1 MIVTFV
7 SQCEKKSLKRTRRIL
22 DAFANR
28 IGDNVWQT
36 AITEDGLQ
44 TVKQL
49 LRKSATKSTAVS
61 CHRNKTRQLTELV
74 WVVGNKR
81 QFNEVGIVP
90 VNWTTKEL
98 FMDIEAT
105 STSHILANTNQQPL
119 YQHLFA
125 VGYLAYHLIEHM
137 NIDSKTLKQS
147 AFIAGVLHDIG
158 KVDPQF
164 QNWVNKKIGKHEEE
178 TVPEDGQHIDK
189 TVSGMT
195 KFTFEKHP
203 RHHELSWLFASSL
216 LREDTKLNALQQSQ
230 VMHGIYWHHTKPYRK
245 KDNKYFDETKGI
257 HKKFS
262 ASLEGTSTNFNTV
275 TADINSVMQEVKT
288 LAEKYDKAG
297 MLVPM
302 MDTFSLLSKNVPDY
316 KNYSDINDQLSEYQ
330 KEVKENALNNLIR
343 SAVISADR
351 LISAVDA
358 EDLASYL
365 QEGTLLDL
373 IEKLQSE
380 DNDLSSQIRSCID
393 GFDKNCAEKERT
405 QAQKST
411 ATELAKLKS
420 IAKANESNNV
430 AVLQGPAGCGKTKI
444 ALEWALNT
452 AVKQIIWV
460 CPRVQVCLGIVN
472 DLTQAEYLPN
482 SRIEIFTG
490 EYKKIL
496 NDGVSLNDTPDT
508 DSNDYFSGD
517 IVVTTI
523 DQVLN
528 AIITHNK
535 VNTLIP
541 FMQSHVVFDEFHEL
555 ILMPAFNLL
564 FAELIYAKKMQGHY
578 ANTLLVSATPNYFFT
593 EQFLDIKPADQI
605 SIQSFNDS
613 DYQIEFQTYDSE
625 NEPNPLIYQSH
636 NQDNSTFVI
645 TNTAIAAQLGF
656 IEHHLDENSILLH
669 SKYNQKD
676 KSYWFDK
683 VFESFKREGTQEF
696 KILRSGP
703 IVQASLN
710 ISCDCMYTELTN
722 AENWLQRLGRLD
734 RFGKNVENNIYTTV
748 MASNALTGKQT
759 SKNAKFLNQ
768 LHAWHSTVVWLKHL
782 QSHLDDKT
790 SVKLNKLYTIYHA
803 FYQDSSCLVKVEED
817 FLTALKKSVTLI
829 NKKILDPIY
838 VPFNAVKKTATAKMA
853 KTSLRGDSRF
863 VQMAICNI
871 KADKTLNFPDD
882 YINDHGSD
890 ATSTASNMTVT
901 ESIEK
906 IQGYDDSSK
915 NLVAFMHAK
924 HHNIVTGYK
933 KAYKDFELLNQ
944 ARTSENPIYLSY
956 TPTDLKKV
964 NSPANP
970 YSIYYVLTDKQPVG
984 SMALDKL
991 MPKNE

>member
-36 AITEDGLQ
+36 AITEDGLT

-81 QFNEVGIVP
+81 QFNEVGVVP

-98 FMDIEAT
+98 NMDIAISDT
-105 STSHILANTNQQPL
+105 SRILANTNQQPL

-137 NIDSKTLKQS
+137 NIDSKSLKQS
-147 AFIAGVLHDIG
+147 AFIAGILHDIG
-158 KVDPQF
+158 KADPHF
-164 QNWVNKKIGKHEEE
+164 QTWVNKKTLKAEDEPL
-178 TVPEDGQHIDK
+178 PEDGQHIDK

-216 LREDTKLNALQQSQ
+216 LREGSDLNTLQQSQ
-230 VMHGIYWHHTKPYRK
+230 IMHGIYWHHTKPYRK
-245 KDNKYFDETKGI
+245 KDNKYFDEAKGI
-257 HKKFS
+257 YKKFT
-262 ASLEGTSTNFNTV
+262 ASLEGTLTDFDTV
-275 TADINSVMQEVKT
+275 VDNVNRVIKDVTKLAKNLGKADMLAPMLEDFILTANA
-288 LAEKYDKAG
+288 L
-297 MLVPM
+297 
-302 MDTFSLLSKNVPDY
+302 PDY
-316 KNYSDINDQLSEYQ
+316 KTYSDINDQLPEYK

-343 SAVISADR
+343 TAVISADR
-351 LISAVDA
+351 LVSRLDA
-358 EDLASYL
+358 EDLTSYL
-365 QEGTLLDL
+365 QEDTLLDL
-373 IEKLQSE
+373 IDNLAVDNNKLL
-380 DNDLSSQIRSCID
+380 NQIQKCID
-393 GFDKNCAEKERT
+393 AFDNNSIETERT
-405 QAQKST
+405 QAQKAT
-411 ATELAKLKS
+411 ATKLAQLKT
-420 IAKANESNNV
+420 IAEANESDNV

-444 ALEWALNT
+444 SLEWALNT
-452 AVKQIIWV
+452 KAKKIIWV

-472 DLTQAEYLPN
+472 DLTQPEYLPN
-482 SRIEIFTG
+482 SSIEIVTG

-496 NDGVSLNDTPDT
+496 KDGVSLTNTPDT
-508 DSNDYFSGD
+508 DVDDYFSGD

-523 DQVLN
+523 DQILN

-535 VNTLIP
+535 VDTLIP

-564 FAELIYAKKMQGHY
+564 FAELIHAKKMQAHH
-578 ANTLLVSATPNYFFT
+578 ANILLVSATPNYFFT
-593 EQFLDIKPADQI
+593 ERFLDIKSTDHI
-605 SIQSFNDS
+605 SIESFNNS
-613 DYQIEFQTYDSE
+613 DYQIDFQTYDSE
-625 NEPNPLIYQSH
+625 NEPSPLIHQSH
-636 NQDNSTFVI
+636 SQDPSTFVI
-645 TNTAIAAQLGF
+645 TNTAISAQIGF
-656 IEHHLDENSILLH
+656 IEHHQDEKSILLH
-669 SKYNQKD
+669 SKYNKKD

-683 VFESFKREGTQEF
+683 VFESFKRGGTKEF
-696 KILRSGP
+696 DVLRSGP

-734 RFGKNVENNIYTTV
+734 RFGQNIDNNIYTTV
-748 MASNALTGKQT
+748 MANNAITGKQT
-759 SKNAKFLNQ
+759 SKNARFLNQ
-768 LHAWHSTVVWLKHL
+768 LHAWHSTVAWLKHL
-782 QSHLDDKT
+782 QSHLEEKST
-790 SVKLNKLYTIYHA
+790 FKLNELYDIYRA
-803 FYQDSSCLVKVEED
+803 FYQDANCLDKVEED
-817 FLTALKKSVTLI
+817 FLTALKKSVALI
-829 NKKILDPIY
+829 NSKVLDPLY
-838 VPFNAVKKTATAKMA
+838 VPFNATKNTDTGKIA

-871 KADKTLNFPDD
+871 EADQTISFANDYAYDALDAKDD
-882 YINDHGSD
+882 TTI
-890 ATSTASNMTVT
+890 T
-901 ESIEK
+901 ESIAK

-924 HHNIVTGYK
+924 HHNIVEGYK

-944 ARTSENPIYLSY
+944 ARTSETPIYLSY
-956 TPTDLKKV
+956 TPADLKKV
-964 NSPANP
+964 NTSANP
-970 YSIYYVLTDKQPVG
+970 HSIYYVLTDRQPVG
-984 SMALDKL
+984 SMAIDKL
-991 MPKNE
+991 TLKN